1 MSDTYLFEPPIGGPK
16 SEKRKQIKDVQD
28 AIFEVNETTRRPAA
42 SRKIEPVQ
50 AIKPEEK
57 LQETTRTA
65 ETEIER
71 SSTVLATENKSIVAR
86 DGRISSSVN
95 QIILTAVHYCGTV
108 SLAIFDA
115 ILFWGLAGDSVPL
128 KILLAFVAVLF
139 SVGEVAL
146 WDMGGK
152 INRACAIG
160 LALFSLIAATS
171 VSLHDIASYRAS
183 GIDDLTLSSSAKLSA
198 IGKQEEVILERLKNM
213 PADFATRSE
222 TLIKELDSLTAKK
235 AAITARL
242 EDAKKSA
249 AKDERNIEIF
259 VLLSRL
265 FGVELGTL
273 SLVFLIFRSLMLQVV
288 TLATGRK
295 DESKQ
300 SNK

>member
-86 DGRISSSVN
+86 NGRISSSVN